1 MTAPPLR
8 LLPQFARFTGVGCAS
23 AVGHYGLLIGLVQ
36 MFDVAAVPASTAG
49 ALLGAWINY
58 RLNRRF
64 TFASRVRHAV
74 AVPRFLLVA
83 AAGVALNAV
92 LMWLGV
98 EVLHLH
104 YLLAQVA
111 TTVLVLLWNF
121 ALHKLWTFRHP
132 PAIE

>member
-1 MTAPPLR
+1 MKAPPL
-8 LLPQFARFTGVGCAS
+8 LHQFARFTGVGFAS
-23 AVGHYGLLIGLVQ
+23 AVGHYGTLIGLVQ
-36 MFDVAAVPASTAG
+36 LFDVAAVPASTAG

-64 TFASRVRHAV
+64 TFKSRVKHGV
-74 AVPRFLLVA
+74 AVPRFVLVA
-83 AAGVALNAV
+83 AGGVVLNAV

-98 EVLHLH
+98 DLLHLH

-111 TTVLVLLWNF
+111 TTGLVLLWSF
-121 ALHKLWTFRHP
+121 SLHKLWTFRHP